1 MSVQPSPELE
11 EVYAQAID
19 IAYKV
24 DQPLSSAHL
33 LLAVFTLPNLAEV
46 LLLDRA
52 VDEITLLDQITQM
65 EAEPPHVVDALME
78 RAARLAA
85 GCGQSQIS
93 CLHLVGALTR
103 MPDAFA
109 RRLLVRAGVD
119 IAELRNTS
127 MRYATDGVPHRLL
140 SLTRAMQSADL
151 EADAPE
157 LFEPAQPS
165 RGQRQRGH
173 SGLPQGGPG
182 GHSFGTRG
190 ISPTGPL
197 GARTRPPVF
206 PGGFNPGEQ
215 GGRDTLIEDERPTD
229 KYVKVPAGPSAPAPS
244 GPSSPTRRRPRSPVE
259 AYSPDYGDRRKSRG
273 RRSSDRHRATSR
285 RLPQGNPHGGA
296 RHSTPPRLP
305 PEGTAKSPY
314 ILNRERFKWLT
325 TLGRN
330 LSHLAYLDA
339 FDPVFGRE
347 QEIEEAIDILNKRRS
362 NNPCLIG
369 RPGVGKTAIVEG
381 MATKMVAQD
390 QRLRAGSPGK
400 VIVQIDVGSILAGT
414 HLRGSLAE
422 RLRGLQDEVEQADG
436 QIIIFIDELH
446 TLIGAGGADGAADAA
461 NELKAA
467 LARGTFPC
475 IGATTIDEYAEHV
488 ESDPAL
494 VRRFTPVHVEE
505 PDEQTT
511 LLILKGVVGRY
522 SEHHKVA
529 YTDEALRT
537 AVRMSR
543 RYITDKADP
552 DRSLAILDLA
562 GAVAKREGKAVDR
575 HAVAEVV
582 SRMARVPLDQLVI
595 DDPSRFLEME
605 SLLAQRIVGQGHTL
619 SAIGETIRRNLAGFS
634 GGRPIGSFLFMGPTG
649 VGKTEVVKALARFL
663 FGSVDYLT
671 RIDMSEYLESHALA
685 RLIGAP
691 PGYVGHSDGGQLTE
705 AVRRRPYQVVLFD
718 EIEKAHRDVWN
729 VLLQVLDEGRLTDG
743 RGRVVDF
750 TNTVVVMTSNLGAEV
765 FHTADR
771 KRIGFGSA
779 EGADDFERQSKAAEA
794 KARTQFP
801 PELWNRIERRLV
813 FHPLSKDHIRAV
825 ARLII
830 DDRARL
836 LADEKNIRLT
846 ATEDAIEVLIDRG
859 GFEPSLGARPMRQII
874 SREIEGPLA
883 QKILAAEIRSGDA
896 VQVIGE
902 DGELVFEIIDA

>member
-11 EVYAQAID
+11 EVYAQALD
-19 IAYKV
+19 IAYKAG
-24 DQPLSSAHL
+24 QQLSSAHL

-52 VDEITLLDQITQM
+52 VDEITLLDRITHM
-65 EAEPPHVVDALME
+65 EHEPPDVVDRLME

-109 RRLLVRAGVD
+109 HRLLARSGVN

-127 MRYATDGVPHRLL
+127 MRYATDGVPPRLL
-140 SLTRAMQSADL
+140 TLTRAMEGADL
-151 EADAPE
+151 GAST
-157 LFEPAQPS
+157 AQQGQRSNS
-165 RGQRQRGH
+165 RGGRPQGPKGSGGGRGTTQRTPRGH
-173 SGLPQGGPG
+173 QGGERDTVIEDDIPTAVFHKVPSKPG
-182 GHSFGTRG
+182 GGRSKAKAP
-190 ISPTGPL
+190 SPT
-197 GARTRPPVF
+197 F
-206 PGGFNPGEQ
+206 
-215 GGRDTLIEDERPTD
+215 
-229 KYVKVPAGPSAPAPS
+229 
-244 GPSSPTRRRPRSPVE
+244 
-259 AYSPDYGDRRKSRG
+259 DRRQSRG
-273 RRSSDRHRATSR
+273 RRREDRKVER
-285 RLPQGNPHGGA
+285 RIAVGSPNVGA
-296 RHSTPPRLP
+296 RHTTPPKAMGDDTRP
-305 PEGTAKSPY
+305 SPY
-314 ILNRERFKWLT
+314 VLSRDRFKWLT
-325 TLGRN
+325 LLGRN
-330 LSHLAYLDA
+330 LSHLAYLDH
-339 FDPVFGRE
+339 FDPVLGRD

-381 MATKMVAQD
+381 MATRMVTQD
-390 QRLRAGSPGK
+390 QLHRAGRPGK
-400 VIVQIDVGSILAGT
+400 VVVQIDVGTVLAGT
-414 HLRGSLAE
+414 HLRGSLSE
-422 RLRGLQDEVEQADG
+422 RLRGLQAEVEMAEG

-467 LARGTFPC
+467 LARGSFPC
-475 IGATTIDEYAEHV
+475 IGATTIDEYAEYI
-488 ESDPAL
+488 ESDPAM
-494 VRRFTPVHVEE
+494 VRRFTSVHVEE

-511 LLILKGVVGRY
+511 VEILQGVVGRY
-522 SEHHKVA
+522 SQHHGVD
-529 YTDEALRT
+529 YSDEAVRV
-537 AVRMSR
+537 AVKMSR

-562 GAVAKREGKAVDR
+562 GAVARRAEKAVDR

-582 SRMARVPLDQLVI
+582 ARMARVPLDQLVL

-605 SLLAQRIVGQGHTL
+605 SLLARRIVGQAHTL
-619 SAIGETIRRNLAGFS
+619 TAIGETIRRNLAGFS
-634 GGRPIGSFLFMGPTG
+634 SKRPIGSFLFLGSTG
-649 VGKTEVVKALARFL
+649 VGKTEVVKALAQFL

-691 PGYVGHSDGGQLTE
+691 PGYVGHSEGGQLTE

-743 RGRVVDF
+743 RGRLVDF
-750 TNTVVVMTSNLGAEV
+750 TNTVVVMTSNLGADV
-765 FHTADR
+765 FENPDR
-771 KRIGFGSA
+771 RPIGFAGGTAGDS
-779 EGADDFERQSKAAEA
+779 FEKQSEAAKT
-794 KARTQFP
+794 KARKQFP

-813 FHPLSKDHIRAV
+813 FHPLSKADIRAV

-830 DDRARL
+830 EDRARML
-836 LADEKNIRLT
+836 GDEKNIRFT
-846 ATEDAIEVLIDRG
+846 ADDAAIEVLIERG
-859 GFEPSLGARPMRQII
+859 GYEPALGARPMRQTI

-883 QKILAAEIRSGDA
+883 QKILAGEVVSGDA
-896 VQVIGE
+896 VQVVGE
-902 DGELVFEIIDA
+902 DGELRFEIIDA